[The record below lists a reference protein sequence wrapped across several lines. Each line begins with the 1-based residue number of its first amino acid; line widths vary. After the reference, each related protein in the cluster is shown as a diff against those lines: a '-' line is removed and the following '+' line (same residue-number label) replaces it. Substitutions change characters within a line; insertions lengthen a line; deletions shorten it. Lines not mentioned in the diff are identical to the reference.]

1 MSPHTVKCEIGNTV
15 DVSSENTDGTIA
27 DATPAE
33 MSKDTVLP
41 VENMELKIYAGD
53 GVSSLIIGEK
63 ARTYEKIFEEGD
75 NANLNN

>member
-15 DVSSENTDGTIA
+15 DVNSENTDGTIA
-27 DATPAE
+27 DAIPAE
-33 MSKDTVLP
+33 MSEDTVLP

-63 ARTYEKIFEEGD
+63 ATLYIDVKNDMNDFFE
-75 NANLNN
+75 